1 MGAFDHCK
9 PGENP
14 LLSQV
19 NTFGKLPLLEN
30 PFPVNMSCF
39 AIVVGVGLT
48 VLLLLSEL
56 ALLEQL
62 KKPTKIKK
70 GIKIDFIRAV
80 LLVF

>member
-1 MGAFDHCK
+1 VGAFDHCK

-19 NTFGKLPLLEN
+19 NSFGKLPLLEN
-30 PFPVNMSCF
+30 PFPVNRSCL
-39 AIVVGVGLT
+39 AMVVGVGLT

-56 ALLEQL
+56 ALLVQL
-62 KKPTKIKK
+62 EKITKIKN
-70 GIKIDFIRAV
+70 GIKIDLIRLA